1 METELKEIRVINKSK
16 VKNINHTVDHMLLDL
31 ESLQQLLCDAAL
43 HPEHHAIG
51 AMTHL

>member
-16 VKNINHTVDHMLLDL
+16 VKSINHTVDHMLLDL
-31 ESLQQLLCDAAL
+31 QQLLCDAVI
-43 HPEHHAIG
+43 HSEHHAIG